1 MTAPVA
7 LLVAALGGEGGGVL
21 TSWIVNA
28 AQDSNF
34 PVQATSIPGVAQRT
48 GATTYYIEIWPQTW
62 DEIGNIQPIFAL
74 SPSPGEVDIF
84 ASSELLE
91 AGRQIQSGYVTPD
104 RTLLIASTHRVF
116 ATAEK
121 MQMGDGRTD
130 HKQLVQATGDRSKSQ
145 ILFNMEDAARDA
157 GAHISAV
164 LLGAIAGCGA
174 LPVSE
179 ETFRAGIRA
188 EGKAVE
194 ANLAGFD
201 AGLKAARGDV
211 AVRATQPED
220 RYAHIVGADTL
231 LHRAGD
237 AFPAAVQPVLGHAV
251 PRLIDYQDGAYAG
264 LYLDRLK
271 PFVGGNVDVLAAV
284 AKHLAVRM
292 SFEDVIRVAQA
303 KTRPERLARIRAETG
318 AAAGDTVIVT
328 EFLKPGIAEFCDVL
342 PEGIARMILARAK
355 KSEWLRNW
363 HRGMELN
370 SSSVSG
376 FLKLRLLAG
385 MRRWRRSTWR
395 FRREQEAIEAWL
407 GMIENAAAIDAGLA
421 AEIAECA
428 RLIKGYSDTHVRGT
442 GNFAR
447 IEAALIRPA
456 LAGEI
461 DAARTADNVAAARDA
476 ALADPEGGALAK
488 VLTACAEPV
497 SATREA
503 AE

>member
-1 MTAPVA
+1 VTAPVA

-28 AQDSNF
+28 ARESNL

-48 GATTYYIEIWPQTW
+48 GATTYYVEIWPETW
-62 DEIGNIQPIFAL
+62 DTLGDREPVFAL
-74 SPSPGEVDIF
+74 SPTPGEVDIF
-84 ASSELLE
+84 ASTELLE
-91 AGRQIQSGYVTPD
+91 TGRQIQSGYVTPD

-116 ATAEK
+116 STAEK
-121 MQMGDGRTD
+121 MQMGDGRAD
-130 HKQLVQATGDRSKSQ
+130 SKQLVQAAGDRSKSQ
-145 ILFNMEDAARDA
+145 ILFDMEDAARES

-174 LPVSE
+174 MPVAE

-188 EGKAVE
+188 EGKAVD

-201 AGLKAARGDV
+201 AGLRAAQGDV
-211 AVRATQPED
+211 AVKAHQPED
-220 RYAHIVGADTL
+220 RYGHVRGAEPVL
-231 LHRAGD
+231 KRA
-237 AFPAAVQPVLGHAV
+237 AEMFPAGVQPVLAHAI
-251 PRLIDYQDGAYAG
+251 PRLIDFQDAAYAG
-264 LYLDRLK
+264 SYLHRLATFAK
-271 PFVGGNVDVLAAV
+271 SDVALLESV

-303 KTRPERLARIRAETG
+303 KTRPGRLARIRAETG

-342 PEGIARMILARAK
+342 PEGIARRILARAE
-355 KSEWLRNW
+355 KSPGLRNW
-363 HRGMELN
+363 HKGMELN
-370 SSSVSG
+370 SSSVTG
-376 FLKLRLLAG
+376 FLKLRTLAG
-385 MRRWRRSTWR
+385 MRRWRRGTWR
-395 FRREQEAIEAWL
+395 FRREQEAIDAWL
-407 GMIENAAAIDAGLA
+407 GLVERARPLDTALA

-428 RLIKGYSDTHVRGT
+428 RLIKGYGETHKRGT

-447 IEAALIRPA
+447 IEAALIRPS

-461 DAARTADNVAAARDA
+461 DAAKAARDIAAAREA
-476 ALADPEGGALAK
+476 ALADPEGETLSK
-488 VLTACAEPV
+488 TLSACAEPV
-497 SATREA
+497 AVTRQA

>member
-1 MTAPVA
+1 MTAPIA

-28 AQDSNF
+28 ARDSNL
-34 PVQATSIPGVAQRT
+34 PAQATSIPGVAQRT
-48 GATTYYIEIWPQTW
+48 GATTYYIEIWPETW
-62 DEIGNIQPIFAL
+62 DGIGDREPVFAL

-84 ASSELLE
+84 ASTELLE
-91 AGRQIQSGYVTPD
+91 TGRQIQSGYVTPD

-116 ATAEK
+116 STAEK
-121 MQMGDGRTD
+121 MQMGDGRAD
-130 HKQLVQATGDRSKSQ
+130 SKQLVQAAGDRSKSQ
-145 ILFNMEDAARDA
+145 ILFDMEDAARES

-174 LPVSE
+174 LPIPE

-201 AGLKAARGDV
+201 AGLRAAQGDV
-211 AVRATQPED
+211 AVQAHRPADRFAHVTGAEPLLQRA
-220 RYAHIVGADTL
+220 ADT
-231 LHRAGD
+231 
-237 AFPAAVQPVLGHAV
+237 FPADLQPVLAHAI
-251 PRLIDYQDGAYAG
+251 PRLIDFQDATYAG
-264 LYLDRLK
+264 LFLHRLATFAK
-271 PFVGGNVDVLAAV
+271 SDGEIQGAV

-303 KTRPERLARIRAETG
+303 KTRPGRLARIRAETG

-342 PEGIARMILARAK
+342 PEGIARRILARAE
-355 KSEWLRNW
+355 KSESLRNW
-363 HRGMELN
+363 HKGMELN
-370 SSSVSG
+370 SSSVTG
-376 FLKLRLLAG
+376 FLKLRMLAG
-385 MRRWRRSTWR
+385 MRRWRRGTWR
-395 FRREQEAIEAWL
+395 YRREQETIEAWL
-407 GMIENAAAIDAGLA
+407 GMIERAQTLSTSLA
-421 AEIAECA
+421 LEIAECA
-428 RLIKGYSDTHVRGT
+428 RLIKGYGDTHKRGS

-447 IEAALIRPA
+447 IVAALIAPA

-461 DAARTADNVAAARDA
+461 DADRAAESVAAARDA
-476 ALADPEGGALAK
+476 ALADPEGETLAK
-488 VLTACAEPV
+488 TLSARAEPV
-497 SATREA
+497 AATREA

>member
-28 AQDSNF
+28 AQDSNL

-48 GATTYYIEIWPQTW
+48 GATTYYIEIWPETW
-62 DEIGNIQPIFAL
+62 DEIGDREPVFAL

-84 ASSELLE
+84 ASTELLE
-91 AGRQIQSGYVTPD
+91 TGRQIQSGYVTPD

-116 ATAEK
+116 STAEK
-121 MQMGDGRTD
+121 MQMGDGRAD
-130 HKQLVQATGDRSKSQ
+130 SKQLVQAAGDRSKSQ
-145 ILFNMEDAARDA
+145 ILFDMEDAARDS

-174 LPVSE
+174 IPIAE
-179 ETFRAGIRA
+179 ETFRSGIRA

-201 AGLKAARGDV
+201 AGLRAAQGDV
-211 AVRATQPED
+211 AVKAHQPDD
-220 RYAHIVGADTL
+220 RYAHVKGAEPL
-231 LHRAGD
+231 LKRAAETFSAD
-237 AFPAAVQPVLGHAV
+237 LQPVLAHAI
-251 PRLIDYQDGAYAG
+251 PRLVDFQDAAYAG
-264 LYLDRLK
+264 LFLHRLATFAK
-271 PFVGGNVDVLAAV
+271 SDAEIQGAV

-328 EFLKPGIAEFCDVL
+328 EFLKPGVAEFCDVL
-342 PEGIARMILARAK
+342 PEGIARRILARAE
-355 KSEWLRNW
+355 KSESLRNW
-363 HRGMELN
+363 HKGMELN
-370 SSSVSG
+370 SSSVTG
-376 FLKLRLLAG
+376 FVKLRVLAG
-385 MRRWRRSTWR
+385 MRRWRRGTWR
-395 FRREQEAIEAWL
+395 YRREQETIEAWL
-407 GMIENAAAIDAGLA
+407 GMIERAQPLGTALA
-421 AEIAECA
+421 LEIAECA
-428 RLIKGYSDTHVRGT
+428 RLIKGYGDTHKRGS

-447 IEAALIRPA
+447 IGAALIAPA

-461 DAARTADNVAAARDA
+461 DAGRAAESIAAARDA
-476 ALADPEGGALAK
+476 ALADPEGETLAET
-488 VLTACAEPV
+488 LSARAEPV
-497 SATREA
+497 AATRQA